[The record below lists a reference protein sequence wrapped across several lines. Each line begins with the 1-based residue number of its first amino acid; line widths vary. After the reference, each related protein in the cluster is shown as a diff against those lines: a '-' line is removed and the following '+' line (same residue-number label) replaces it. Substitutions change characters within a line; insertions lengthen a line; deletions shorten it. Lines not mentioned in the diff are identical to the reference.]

1 MSFVCET
8 AKTLWNDFLEKREKE
23 LESILLFKS
32 KVKLKLADLEKKM
45 VSF

>member
-1 MSFVCET
+1 MSFGSET
-8 AKTLWNDFLEKREKE
+8 AKTLWDDFLEKREKE

-32 KVKLKLADLEKKM
+32 KVKLKLVDLEKKM